1 MLLMYR
7 CTGDQRYDLTTSCQ
21 ARYEGI
27 DQKFQATWRS
37 GRSGGQPG
45 LASLGI
51 RHTQNFDCRRQF
63 SPRHF
68 LVLSIRI
75 SVWTFGQ
82 QIRRIYL
89 RRDQDILTLI
99 TMLAYYVAT
108 IRQLFPGRDI
118 DARRDSHLSNQRIS
132 SSSIVV
138 ERIGY

>member
-1 MLLMYR
+1 M
-7 CTGDQRYDLTTSCQ
+7 
-21 ARYEGI
+21 
-27 DQKFQATWRS
+27 
-37 GRSGGQPG
+37 
-45 LASLGI
+45 
-51 RHTQNFDCRRQF
+51 
-63 SPRHF
+63 
-68 LVLSIRI
+68 RI

-89 RRDQDILTLI
+89 RRAQDILTLI

-132 SSSIVV
+132 RSSIVA